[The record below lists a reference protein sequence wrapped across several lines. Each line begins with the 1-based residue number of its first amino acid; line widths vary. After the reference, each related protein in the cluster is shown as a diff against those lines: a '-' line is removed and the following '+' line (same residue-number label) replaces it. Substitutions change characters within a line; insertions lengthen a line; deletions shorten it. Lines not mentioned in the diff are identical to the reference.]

1 MLTTG
6 FVLASFMPSLVS
18 MLVLGGIWYATG
30 ILAFF
35 GNLGGRWLSAPWLS
49 LIDPFTLST
58 ASASVSFG
66 FMPLDR
72 LIYNRLFYLGA
83 SLLILGTGGRF
94 FYKRSRQNRF
104 SRRML
109 GVSLV
114 GFIIILAV
122 TGASLLQFQTRR
134 GSILKRPQQPPL
146 DNEARVE
153 KYEMDFS
160 LEQNQKKWR

>member
-1 MLTTG
+1 
-6 FVLASFMPSLVS
+6 
-18 MLVLGGIWYATG
+18 
-30 ILAFF
+30 
-35 GNLGGRWLSAPWLS
+35 
-49 LIDPFTLST
+49 
-58 ASASVSFG
+58 
-66 FMPLDR
+66 
-72 LIYNRLFYLGA
+72 
-83 SLLILGTGGRF
+83 
-94 FYKRSRQNRF
+94 
-104 SRRML
+104 ML